1 MLGSIA
7 NNVTSLLASGA
18 NLMLA
23 FINICYN

>member
-23 FINICYN
+23 FVNICNN